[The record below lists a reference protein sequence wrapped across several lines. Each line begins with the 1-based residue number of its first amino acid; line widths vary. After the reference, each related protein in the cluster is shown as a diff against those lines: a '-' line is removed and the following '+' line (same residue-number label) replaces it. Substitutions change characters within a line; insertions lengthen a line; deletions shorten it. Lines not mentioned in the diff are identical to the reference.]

1 MPADRFGALPFKYGQ
16 TESLLS
22 GLNYLRGIKARRERR
37 AEFGRAKGKE
47 GLHGKNRKEGR
58 GAVHDL
64 QRAS

>member
-37 AEFGRAKGKE
+37 AEFERGQRKGGIAWKKQE
-47 GLHGKNRKEGR
+47 REKRV
-58 GAVHDL
+58 GA
-64 QRAS
+64 